1 MDFLRNDFTPLIR
14 CRLCWSIFSNMAEK
28 DINDMIT
35 AAKRK
40 RGANWSAEEEIAL
53 IEEVIKFE
61 PRLFGKFK
69 GAGMK
74 GKHGKLKED
83 TWQTIADTLNS

>member
-1 MDFLRNDFTPLIR
+1 
-14 CRLCWSIFSNMAEK
+14 MAEK

-40 RGANWSAEEEIAL
+40 RGANWSAEEEIVL
-53 IEEVIKFE
+53 IEEVLKFE
-61 PRLFGKFK
+61 PRHFGKFK

-74 GKHGKLKED
+74 GKRGEL
-83 TWQTIADTLNS
+83 

>member
-1 MDFLRNDFTPLIR
+1 MFLRKKFVVI
-14 CRLCWSIFSNMAEK
+14 CVWGFSNMAEK
-28 DINDMIT
+28 DIDDMIT

-40 RGANWSAEEEIAL
+40 RGANWSAEEEFVL

-61 PRLFGKFK
+61 PRLFGIGKFK

-74 GKHGKLKED
+74 GKHSKLKEN
-83 TWQTIADTLNS
+83 TWQTMTDTLNS